1 MNVRLVGFFASTM
14 LKFLMAEL
22 ELPVMSNVSVFA
34 RVFGVFSAKTCGEF
48 GDIGNNDIPTSADG

>member
-1 MNVRLVGFFASTM
+1 M

-34 RVFGVFSAKTCGEF
+34 RVFGVLSAKTYGKF
-48 GDIGNNDIPTSADG
+48 GDIGNNDIPISDDG